1 VHKWKPISLNSF
13 SLYLHSLFYSREP
26 SSPLSFSKI
35 PKPKSQI
42 ETRISLYKIPF
53 FLNPLSLSWIWP
65 NSGKGRRPAGVRCC
79 SPGCSQRRLQPVA
92 VATSCCCCCSLL
104 LPARRGSDGERHTQR
119 GKAGFDDLKR
129 GEALG
134 EGVAFISDF
143 SSISNFNPLIIIL
156 VLFMKFLLIVWGESS
171 FDLSIGNG
179 LIVWIW
185 NLLFHCHDLQE
196 RFLIL
201 GNTIF
206 PSPSHKCLS
215 NWA

>member
-1 VHKWKPISLNSF
+1 MCINEN
-13 SLYLHSLFYSREP
+13 LF
-26 SSPLSFSKI
+26 PL
-35 PKPKSQI
+35 
-42 ETRISLYKIPF
+42 T
-53 FLNPLSLSWIWP
+53 LSLSISTPYSTAESLLPLSHSPKFP
-65 NSGKGRRPAGVRCC
+65 NPNPKLKPEFHFTKFHSFSILSPFLGSGRILARGGGRRACAVVAPAAASG
-79 SPGCSQRRLQPVA
+79 GCSLWQQLPA
-92 VATSCCCCCSLL
+92 AAAAAAAACCCSLLL

-179 LIVWIW
+179 LIVWI
-185 NLLFHCHDLQE
+185 
-196 RFLIL
+196 
-201 GNTIF
+201 
-206 PSPSHKCLS
+206 
-215 NWA
+215 